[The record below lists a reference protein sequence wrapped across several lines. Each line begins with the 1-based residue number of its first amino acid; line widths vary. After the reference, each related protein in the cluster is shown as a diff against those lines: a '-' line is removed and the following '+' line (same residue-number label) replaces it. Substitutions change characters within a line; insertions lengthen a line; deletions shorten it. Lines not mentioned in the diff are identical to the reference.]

1 MRWQSSWRHFQADGF
16 GEAALKF
23 VEGEEN
29 LRARFEGDGDV
40 PPVIRGRLF
49 VLVHGGSFYPVR
61 PPLIVRQTGAGAS
74 VRSLTRWTLSR
85 TLQALT
91 ARRAPSF
98 FCRTFAGNPFEN
110 SPPCEK
116 RAGET
121 VVTDFSMKPI
131 TAHCVLRRTAADVRL
146 AALVAAGAFWFSTP
160 PAFGVGA
167 GVSAEQ
173 KQKEMEEEVT
183 RAANA
188 PKADLTKLQ
197 CGNLVYAG
205 TKSSI
210 CFADKFL
217 SDVAEKTNLN
227 VGKNFVPVRLE
238 ADNVFDFPFCVWS
251 GEADFSLT
259 KKERENLRKYLL
271 NGGFI
276 LSSPGCSDPGWDTAL
291 RKELKL
297 IFPEYKMVKL
307 PMSHPVFSTVNQ
319 VTRLTDK
326 HGGQAFVEGMEV
338 NGRLVMVYS
347 KDGLND
353 VSNAK
358 GCCCCGGNM
367 IVEAVLVNVNVFTYA
382 LLY

>member
-1 MRWQSSWRHFQADGF
+1 MSTMNEDEIPDARVPQLRGAHASRVLAAASRRSGLLRGASSGVELLREWAHPQRQELRPRGHAPQSSFRRDA
-16 GEAALKF
+16 ET
-23 VEGEEN
+23 
-29 LRARFEGDGDV
+29 
-40 PPVIRGRLF
+40 
-49 VLVHGGSFYPVR
+49 S
-61 PPLIVRQTGAGAS
+61 
-74 VRSLTRWTLSR
+74 TRD
-85 TLQALT
+85 AC
-91 ARRAPSF
+91 AP
-98 FCRTFAGNPFEN
+98 R
-110 SPPCEK
+110 
-116 RAGET
+116 
-121 VVTDFSMKPI
+121 M
-131 TAHCVLRRTAADVRL
+131 L
-146 AALVAAGAFWFSTP
+146 AALALCVFILSPMPVLA
-160 PAFGVGA
+160 VGA

-227 VGKNFVPVRLE
+227 VGKTFVPVRLD

-251 GEADFSLT
+251 GEENFSLT
-259 KKERENLRKYLL
+259 KKERDNLRKYLL

-276 LSSPGCSDPGWDTAL
+276 LSSPGCSDPNWDTAL

-326 HGGQAFVEGMEV
+326 HGGQAYVEGMEV